1 MIVSEEPKEEEG
13 EIEGLEEDTEERKME
28 VSLNASSI
36 VRLNTS
42 KTMKFTILVKG
53 KSVIILLNSR
63 ATYNFISKMLAEELK
78 LPISLAC
85 FVITLRDERKIHRK
99 GHYD

>member
-1 MIVSEEPKEEEG
+1 MIVSKEEPEGEEG

-36 VRLNTS
+36 TGLNTL

-53 KSVIILLNSR
+53 KSVIILLNS
-63 ATYNFISKMLAEELK
+63 
-78 LPISLAC
+78 
-85 FVITLRDERKIHRK
+85 
-99 GHYD
+99 